1 MRSSTEIAR
10 RPAAERFEKPPSVD
24 IPVLCPEGATAGYGR
39 SEPHRG
45 PADFEARRQ
54 HRLEMRASIHE
65 TLRVA
70 LTTRDGIAGET
81 TRRCRRSRI
90 DWRFVG
96 RLEVGSPDRG
106 MAQGTIGD
114 RF

>member
-54 HRLEMRASIHE
+54 HRLEMRASITNHCGCSDDS
-65 TLRVA
+65 R
-70 LTTRDGIAGET
+70 RD
-81 TRRCRRSRI
+81 CRR
-90 DWRFVG
+90 DHPPLPPV
-96 RLEVGSPDRG
+96 
-106 MAQGTIGD
+106 
-114 RF
+114 